1 MKHWSA
7 EAIEAAFAAQ
17 GIALSSGRADKLARG
32 LQSLLDASAAD
43 ALRADLDFN
52 LEPGGFAFAMKR
64 CKSD

>member
-1 MKHWSA
+1 MKQWNA
-7 EAIEAAFAAQ
+7 EAIEAALAAQ
-17 GIALSSGRADKLARG
+17 GIALASGRAQRLARA

-52 LEPGGFAFAMKR
+52 VEPGGFAFAMKR